1 MGAKGQ
7 IGLSGAADLQIE
19 SSSPRKKSSL
29 EARLHLPEATE
40 GSSVGL
46 GSRVCGVEGLGMGE
60 CECGC
65 LLQKVASAT
74 LAGL

>member
-7 IGLSGAADLQIE
+7 IGHFGAADLRIE
-19 SSSPRKKSSL
+19 APLTKKKSSM
-29 EARLHLPEATE
+29 EARLHLSEATE